1 MPFFFL
7 FFDPA
12 SQTMIILHRIK
23 LLFAFSFCVKRNML
37 WTEKHDML
45 LCREIITT
53 EPFTDIKKGTTPR
66 SAKWAAIA
74 EALVAV
80 KDIDVPFR
88 VDKRAVRDR

>member
-1 MPFFFL
+1 M
-7 FFDPA
+7 
-12 SQTMIILHRIK
+12 
-23 LLFAFSFCVKRNML
+23 

-45 LCREIITT
+45 LCREIRTD
-53 EPFTDIKKGTTPR
+53 PFTDIKKGTTQR